1 MPTSASTT
9 KAGEECRIV
18 RVSILILRGFQQT
31 SLLPGDA
38 FCLASESPSHVV
50 SVPSNLLLLCWV
62 IGWMSVCMNTLKA
75 ETQFPLAFWISWC
88 LKSDIS
94 GTCLSGTG
102 PKGWGASCGTWT
114 FCSSRVVTVLVRSLL
129 LVGHPSAGGVWG
141 HTASLPLLPVSVWS
155 FYPLLWRS
163 CQASFHFFFFFS
175 ERIVLYVAVGFGVFW
190 VFLYHH
196 VDLPPLWLFVQRK
209 DYIEFLRHIYK
220 LKREKNVRSF

>member
-1 MPTSASTT
+1 MPTRASTT

-18 RVSILILRGFQQT
+18 PVSILILRGFQQT

-88 LKSDIS
+88 LKPDVL

-114 FCSSRVVTVLVRSLL
+114 FCSSRVVSVQPGHSCLWVIPVR
-129 LVGHPSAGGVWG
+129 
-141 HTASLPLLPVSVWS
+141 
-155 FYPLLWRS
+155 
-163 CQASFHFFFFFS
+163 
-175 ERIVLYVAVGFGVFW
+175 VGFW
-190 VFLYHH
+190 AILH
-196 VDLPPLWLFVQRK
+196 LCLFYLSQCGLFTRCCGG
-209 DYIEFLRHIYK
+209 L
-220 LKREKNVRSF
+220 SS